1 MWVECLALLRKIEAN
16 RKPIVSVSEVKKTT
30 NKELV
35 NYGIWLHLS
44 IMTVNNLSVVD
55 YILLVVGSFV
65 FFMKL
70 RTLSWNVRGL
80 NNPKKKRGC

>member
-55 YILLVVGSFV
+55 YIFIGGWVFCFLYEASNSKLECQGS
-65 FFMKL
+65 
-70 RTLSWNVRGL
+70 
-80 NNPKKKRGC
+80 